1 MAKKPTPKQMHAR
14 ASGRT
19 RYSRFQRQVRTRLT
33 NMVHLVRCQQCSSQH
48 LVHMVC
54 PNCGYYRGRK
64 ILDMEKKLKEKI
76 TKVTA

>member
-1 MAKKPTPKQMHAR
+1 MHAR

-19 RYSRFQRQVRTRLT
+19 RYSRFQSDVRTRLKK
-33 NMVHLVRCQQCSSQH
+33 MVHLVACQQCTSLH

-54 PNCGYYRGRK
+54 TNCGYYRGRK
-64 ILDMEKKLKEKI
+64 VIDMEKKLKEKI